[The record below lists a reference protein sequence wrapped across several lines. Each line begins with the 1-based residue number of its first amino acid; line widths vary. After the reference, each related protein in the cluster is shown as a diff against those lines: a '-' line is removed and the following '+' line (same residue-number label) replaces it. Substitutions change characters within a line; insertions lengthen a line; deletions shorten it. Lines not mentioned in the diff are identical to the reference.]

1 MISSIALVLLGAA
14 AAATPCENL
23 TNVKL
28 DNATITSAR
37 MVPEGPAPA
46 PAGGRGRGA
55 GAQAAGAPQPAGT
68 PRGGN
73 PPPAPALIP
82 AHCQLQI
89 VLKPSSDS
97 LINMEM
103 WLPPADKWNGKFMGV
118 GNGGFAG
125 SIRYDSMRNPLLAGS
140 AVASTD
146 DGHEGPAIGAAG
158 ADWAYGHPEK
168 IIDYGHRAVH
178 LTALA
183 AKALTLDSA
192 EDVRRLAAGFLGADA
207 GARRP
212 QMGTRQMPET
222 DGASDGG
229 SDDAGR
235 GQR

>member
-23 TNVKL
+23 VNVKL
-28 DNATITSAR
+28 DNATITGAR

-55 GAQAAGAPQPAGT
+55 AAGAQAGGAPQAAAA

-125 SIRYDSMRNPLLAGS
+125 WIQG
-140 AVASTD
+140 
-146 DGHEGPAIGAAG
+146 
-158 ADWAYGHPEK
+158 
-168 IIDYGHRAVH
+168 
-178 LTALA
+178 
-183 AKALTLDSA
+183 
-192 EDVRRLAAGFLGADA
+192 LG
-207 GARRP
+207 
-212 QMGTRQMPET
+212 T
-222 DGASDGG
+222 
-229 SDDAGR
+229 
-235 GQR
+235 